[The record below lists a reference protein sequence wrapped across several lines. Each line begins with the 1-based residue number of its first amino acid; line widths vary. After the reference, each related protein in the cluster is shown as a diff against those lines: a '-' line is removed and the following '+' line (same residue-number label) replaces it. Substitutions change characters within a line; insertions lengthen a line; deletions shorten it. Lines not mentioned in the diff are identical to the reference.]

1 MNNLPGI
8 FFKPLAAIFGTRGPR
23 IQGGQWTPLV
33 FSIASLWRAVIQ
45 AADSFLTMLTAN

>member
-8 FFKPLAAIFGTRGPR
+8 FFKPLAAIFGTRGPK

-33 FSIASLWRAVIQ
+33 FSIASLVE
-45 AADSFLTMLTAN
+45 SCNPGC